1 MKKLLLA
8 AAFAASLPA
17 PTLALSPGDTLGTTA
32 YEIRAS
38 LTGQGWEARKVEM
51 DDGKIEAY
59 AVMGTQMLEIY
70 VDPTTGKIVKVSVDD

>member
-1 MKKLLLA
+1 MKRFLLA

-17 PTLALSPGDTLGTTA
+17 MALALTPGDTLGTTA
-32 YEIRAS
+32 DEIRAS
-38 LTGQGWEARKVEM
+38 LTELGWEVRKIEM